1 MNTLKYLENFIIF
14 SFISL
19 PIFLITGS
27 FLPDLFLSISSI
39 LFLILSFKYNLWKN
53 FYNNLIVKIFF
64 LFCALILLR
73 SLYSENIILSLES
86 SLFYFRFGLFS
97 VAIYYLTSKKN
108 EFLKYLFY
116 ILIIIYLILFFDSF
130 LQFILGKNI
139 SQNIIGF
146 IYENNQNFRITSF
159 FGKDEVLGSYISRLF
174 PFVIYLYFKTDFY
187 KKDKRFFIISIIS
200 FLSFLIVLISG
211 ERTSIALFIM
221 TLLIFFVSSKFLR
234 KIYLFIIFG
243 VIILTSII
251 TTVDERV
258 KVRLFDQTINQMFNS
273 DNEKIILFSKTY
285 EGHYK
290 IALNMFYEKPVIGHG
305 TKIFRH
311 YCNKPENYVGS
322 NACTT
327 HPHNILMQFLA
338 ETGLLGTIF
347 YVLPIFFLI
356 RYLLINIYFLYFKGK
371 QFLNDKFLC
380 LIIFYMINL
389 FPFLPSGNFFGNWLS
404 VIYFLPAGLFLLEI
418 KNINQSINTKLR
430 Y

>member
-1 MNTLKYLENFIIF
+1 MNVFKYLENFIIF

-19 PIFLITGS
+19 PIFLITGP

-39 LFLILSFKYNLWKN
+39 LFIILSLKYNLWKN
-53 FYNNLIVKIFF
+53 FYDITIVKIFF
-64 LFCALILLR
+64 LFCVLILLR
-73 SLYSENIILSLES
+73 SLFSENIILSLES
-86 SLFYFRFGLFS
+86 SLFYLRFGLFS
-97 VAIYYLTSKKN
+97 LAIYYLTSKTNK
-108 EFLKYLFY
+108 FLKYLFY
-116 ILIIIYLILFFDSF
+116 ILILIYLILFVDSF
-130 LQFILGKNI
+130 SQFILGKNI

-146 IYENNQNFRITSF
+146 MYENNQNFRITSF

-174 PFVIYLYFKTDFY
+174 PFVVYLYFKTNFHQ
-187 KKDKRFFIISIIS
+187 KDKNFFIISIIS

-243 VIILTSII
+243 VIVLTSII

-258 KVRLFDQTINQMFNS
+258 KVRLVDQTINQMFSS
-273 DNEKIILFSKTY
+273 DNDKIILFSKIY

-290 IALNMFYEKPVIGHG
+290 IALNMFSEKPVLGHG

-347 YVLPIFFLI
+347 YILLMFFLI
-356 RYLLINIYFLYFKGK
+356 KYLLLNLYFLYFKRK
-371 QFLNDKFLC
+371 QILNDRLLC
-380 LIIFYMINL
+380 LTTFYMINL
-389 FPFLPSGNFFGNWLS
+389 FPFLPSGNFFGNWIS

-418 KNINQSINTKLR
+418 KNINQSRIVKPR
-430 Y
+430 D